1 MSIFSELQEQGLTY
15 FRTFDPKKELFLNW
29 LNDFELAAT
38 MLQITDQRKVSFLL
52 VMMKPSV
59 YEQIRI
65 QVHPYNPFELSYKV
79 LTHQLEVMY
88 SNNYGYSAAS
98 ITAGVNVP
106 SSVGAS
112 HLFVSSVGVGGGGFG
127 ALLIATVRLVHLTCL
142 IVNSSLVSKFIPLMI
157 FSIMSD
163 SAFVTK

>member
-88 SNNYGYSAAS
+88 SNNYGYSAARYRFFNRKQIIGES
-98 ITAGVNVP
+98 MHRFCCTLMQKSTRCNYDHYIN
-106 SSVGAS
+106 
-112 HLFVSSVGVGGGGFG
+112 HFLLFHFTRG
-127 ALLIATVRLVHLTCL
+127 
-142 IVNSSLVSKFIPLMI
+142 
-157 FSIMSD
+157 
-163 SAFVTK
+163 